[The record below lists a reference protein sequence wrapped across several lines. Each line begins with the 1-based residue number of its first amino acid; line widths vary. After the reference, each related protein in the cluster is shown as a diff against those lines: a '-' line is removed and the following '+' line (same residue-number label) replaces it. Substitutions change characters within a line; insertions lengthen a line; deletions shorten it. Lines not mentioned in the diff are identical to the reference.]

1 MCDVGYDQEALGGV
15 DGFLDEL
22 IVALVNGRVY
32 SETHPRL
39 RDTLS
44 GLVKRLEQHAASAAG
59 SSIEVGVV
67 DGYLIH
73 DGRPLMSATLSAQ
86 RLIDPI
92 TRAGSGGLIFD
103 RGASFEDFVAIVRLL
118 NARPQEQGKDWSEA
132 NTILEKSGC
141 RRIRLLPPLSL
152 ASCAKRTEGFGDS
165 QRVETEL
172 ELPLEIYQGVINL
185 LQSVSIAVCRGKSF
199 KLDTVRGEIERIM
212 KRIEVDPASMLEV
225 ARYEQYDAFTFGHS
239 VRVCFLA
246 VIFAKALTPDL
257 RLQERVGLAG
267 LLHDIGKAKVP
278 FEIVHAP
285 GRLSEEE
292 KLEMQLHTVHGA
304 RTLLDVG
311 DADPVA
317 VATAFSHHKTMDDRG
332 YPKTGFWAPRSPM
345 TKIVKIC
352 DVYEALTAVRPYKPA
367 MSPVRAYRI
376 MLSMRNHFDL
386 PLLRRFIETNG
397 IHPVGTEVRLNTGE
411 FAEVVKQT
419 DDLHRPIVLLT
430 KDREGNELDV
440 LDRTRFDLSG
450 DARTERWV
458 ALEHE
463 PALEVVGA
471 EA

>member
-15 DGFLDEL
+15 EGFLDEL
-22 IVALVNGRVY
+22 LVALVNGRVY

-39 RDTLS
+39 RDTLE
-44 GLVKRLEQHAASAAG
+44 GLVRRLEQQCTSG
-59 SSIEVGVV
+59 STSSIEVGVV
-67 DGYLIH
+67 DGYLVH
-73 DGRPLMSATLSAQ
+73 DTRPLMSATLSAQ
-86 RLIDPI
+86 RLIEPVA
-92 TRAGSGGLIFD
+92 RLGAGGLVFE
-103 RGASFEDFVAIVRLL
+103 RGATFDEFVGVVSLL
-118 NARPQEQGKDWSEA
+118 NARKSEQGETWTNA
-132 NTILEKSGC
+132 NTLLEKSGV
-141 RRIRLLPPLSL
+141 RHIRLLPPLSL
-152 ASCAKRTEGFGDS
+152 ETAAKRTTGFGDS
-165 QRVETEL
+165 ERVETEL

-212 KRIEVDPASMLEV
+212 KRIDVDPASMLEV

-246 VIFAKALTPDL
+246 VIFAKSLTPDI

-285 GRLSEEE
+285 GRLTDEE

-304 RTLLDVG
+304 RTLLDVD

-386 PLLRRFIETNG
+386 ALLRRFIETNG

-411 FAEVVKQT
+411 LAEVVRQT
-419 DDLHRPIVLLT
+419 EDLHCPIVILT
-430 KDREGNELDV
+430 KDAEGNELDV
-440 LDRTRFDLSG
+440 LDRTRFDLSS
-450 DARTERWV
+450 DARTERWIESDQESLV
-458 ALEHE
+458 DAH
-463 PALEVVGA
+463 
-471 EA
+471 